1 MRDQDTK
8 RQVEQEIK
16 MKAHFIG
23 SRVHVQ
29 SETGAALLLS
39 AQDMIQLVQWG
50 LDNEVALRDRA
61 NEADKAKEQATMKTG
76 GGDEE

>member
-1 MRDQDTK
+1 
-8 RQVEQEIK
+8 

-23 SRVHVQ
+23 SRVHIQ

-50 LDNEVALRDRA
+50 LDNDVALRDRA
-61 NEADKAKEQATMKTG
+61 NEAAKAQEKPMDTDR
-76 GGDEE
+76 GDEE